1 LTSEVLSTEGHGE
14 CESWL
19 IYIGAFAFKWRCV
32 LLVDSYVSARPYLFH
47 LTHRG
52 NLNHIRELA
61 RLFPAAVLMERA
73 NQIDLIRSLRR
84 GYRQVS
90 FEGRTIV
97 IRDQD
102 KLHRGNTGVPS
113 GFTFEDLIESLNR
126 RIFFWPGGTAGP
138 ISYGQ
143 RHYERYEEEHPVI
156 LRIDFQS
163 LVDANPSVSPLFC
176 RYNSGSP
183 RCFDGKKSPRG
194 PNTFLP
200 AADFHETAS
209 KVVEVTFDTEIIL
222 PPTTQFG
229 KHPSGPWKKL
239 I

>member
-1 LTSEVLSTEGHGE
+1 VFS
-14 CESWL
+14 
-19 IYIGAFAFKWRCV
+19 AFRWRCV
-32 LLVDSYVSARPYLFH
+32 LLVDSYASARPYLFH
-47 LTHRG
+47 LTHRD

-73 NQIDLIRSLRR
+73 KQTDLIRTLRR
-84 GYRQVS
+84 GPRQVS

-102 KLHRGNTGVPS
+102 RLHRGNTGVPS

-126 RIFFWPGGTAGP
+126 RIFFWPGASAGP
-138 ISYGQ
+138 ISYGR
-143 RHYERYEEEHPVI
+143 RHFERYEEEHPVI

-163 LVDANPSVSPLFC
+163 LLSVNHSASPFYC

-183 RCFDGKKSPRG
+183 RCSDGKKSPRG
-194 PNTFLP
+194 PNTFVS
-200 AADFHETAS
+200 ATDFHETPS

-229 KHPSGPWKKL
+229 MHPAGPWKKL